1 MADGNTNGSPV
12 LNGVVASLL
21 TAFPKLDV
29 FEQRLSLELYRQ
41 LAAGQ
46 PVPRGALAELLR
58 VPVETV
64 SRIIDGWPG
73 VFSDEQKRVVG
84 YWGISLATAYASP
97 HRLTVE
103 GRRLS
108 AWCAWDTLFLP
119 QLLGKNADIESTSPS
134 PAVTVKLS
142 VTPEGV
148 KCVDPAD
155 THVSFLTPDAASFQR
170 DVVSTFCHFVHFFP
184 SRRAG
189 ETWVA
194 QHPGTFILSVADAH
208 IIAARKN
215 EAQYGAALG

>member
-1 MADGNTNGSPV
+1 MANRSTSESAD

-21 TAFPKLDV
+21 TAFPKLDL

-46 PVPRGALAELLR
+46 PVPRATLAELLQ
-58 VPVETV
+58 VPIETL
-64 SRIIDGWPG
+64 SRTIDGWPG
-73 VFSDEQKRVVG
+73 VFSDAQKRVVG

-97 HRLTVE
+97 HRLTVD

-119 QLLGKNADIESTSPS
+119 QLLGKSAAIESTSPS
-134 PAVTVKLS
+134 PAVTVRLS

-148 KCVDPAD
+148 KFVDPAD
-155 THVSFLTPDAASFQR
+155 THVSFLTPDTASFQK

>member
-1 MADGNTNGSPV
+1 MANRSTSESAD

-21 TAFPKLDV
+21 TAFPKLDL

-46 PVPRGALAELLR
+46 PVPRAALAELLR

-64 SRIIDGWPG
+64 SRTIDGWPG

-119 QLLGKNADIESTSPS
+119 QLLGKSAAIESTSPS
-134 PAVTVKLS
+134 PAVTVRLS
-142 VTPEGV
+142 VTPQGV
-148 KCVDPAD
+148 ELVDPAD
-155 THVSFLTPDAASFQR
+155 THMSLLTPDVAWFQK
-170 DVVSTFCHFVHFFP
+170 DIVSTFCHFVHFFP
-184 SRRAG
+184 SRKAG
-189 ETWVA
+189 EAWVA

-215 EAQYGAALG
+215 EAQYGATLG